1 MASYT
6 SQPARLRPHQIKEL
20 SERLESL
27 VPHVP
32 CDFSRK
38 PRTLRKLQLWKATE
52 LHFVL
57 MYDGEVVFK
66 YIIPE
71 SLYVHYLAL
80 YSAVR
85 ILSNASLFDREG
97 IIEYCT
103 ELLNFFR

>member
-1 MASYT
+1 
-6 SQPARLRPHQIKEL
+6 
-20 SERLESL
+20 
-27 VPHVP
+27 
-32 CDFSRK
+32 
-38 PRTLRKLQLWKATE
+38 
-52 LHFVL
+52 